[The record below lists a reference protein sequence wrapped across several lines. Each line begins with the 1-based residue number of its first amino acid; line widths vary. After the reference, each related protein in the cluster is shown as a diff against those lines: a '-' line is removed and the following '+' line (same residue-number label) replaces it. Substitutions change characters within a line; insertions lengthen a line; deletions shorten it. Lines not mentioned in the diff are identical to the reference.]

1 MSDDIHYSNLNMGSS
16 TARSLECLTFPEE
29 FLLRLIK
36 DMMKDLGAGAEGAL
50 SIATLYE
57 AVDANCNCNC

>member
-1 MSDDIHYSNLNMGSS
+1 MGSS

-50 SIATLYE
+50 SIATFYE
-57 AVDANCNCNC
+57 AVESTVLMLTVTVTVEDKV

>member
-1 MSDDIHYSNLNMGSS
+1 MGSS

-50 SIATLYE
+50 SIATVYE